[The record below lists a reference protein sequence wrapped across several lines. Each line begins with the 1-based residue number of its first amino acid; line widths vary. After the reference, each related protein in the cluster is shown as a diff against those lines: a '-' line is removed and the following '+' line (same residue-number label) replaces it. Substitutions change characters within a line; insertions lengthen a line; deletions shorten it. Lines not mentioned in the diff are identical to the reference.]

1 MKRCPGCAGSRHYR
15 LNDGRLKC
23 SACGRRFSWTS
34 AWDSVRL
41 PAATKQRL
49 LELFVLGV
57 PCHRQSVGSAAS
69 AISRERFY
77 RLLRACCVRSEFARP
92 ATGRAIASGD
102 AGETARGGTPDER
115 IVFGLAR
122 RDGRVEAM
130 AVHPHDRPSIM
141 RGIEAHAHG
150 GALYYTDAWRAYV
163 ALEVRGRHVMIPREE
178 RRPALC
184 ERIPGICGFWSYA
197 RRRLRAYRCLP
208 RQYFHLYLSEACY
221 RYNHRGQDLG
231 QLMSGLANDISI
243 QELRPFL
250 APAGRRPA

>member
-1 MKRCPGCAGSRHYR
+1 MKRCPGCASSRHYR

-23 SACGRRFSWTS
+23 RACGRRFSWTS

-57 PCHRQSVGSAAS
+57 PCHRQVAGYAAS

-77 RLLRACCVRSEFARP
+77 RLLRACCVRAEFPRAASGRAV
-92 ATGRAIASGD
+92 ATGDTGQ
-102 AGETARGGTPDER
+102 GGRGQPGER

-122 RDGRVEAM
+122 RDERVEAI
-130 AVHPHDRPSIM
+130 AVHPLDRPSIV

-150 GALYYTDAWRAYV
+150 GALYYTDAWQAYV
-163 ALEVRGRHVMIPREE
+163 ALEVRGRQVMIPAEE
-178 RRPALC
+178 RRPAAC
-184 ERIPGICGFWSYA
+184 ERIPGIGGFWSYA
-197 RRRLRAYRCLP
+197 RRWLRTYRCLP

-221 RYNHRGQDLG
+221 RYNHRGEDLER
-231 QLMSGLANDISI
+231 SICALAGRISI
-243 QELRPFL
+243 QELRPVL
-250 APAGRRPA
+250 VPADCWPG